1 MNKLVKVLAASAL
14 VATALVGCGKKDEPT
29 GGNTAAKYA
38 KVGLGIVSNINDE
51 GQVNSTMAA
60 IGLDADGKIQYI
72 DIDVAQ
78 STPGGDEKTALTK
91 TKKERGAE
99 YDMKKASTIK
109 KEWNEQAEA
118 FEKWAKGKTPDEV
131 AKVETMDFHGGKAAK
146 EGSDL
151 AAGCTIV
158 IDDFL
163 AAVAKASTNAKD
175 ANAAKIGIGEVM
187 SNDAEKK
194 QLNTTVA
201 LVATDA
207 DGKIVYSKIDVAQIY
222 KGVTDTKSELKG
234 KYNMKETSAKAGKI
248 KDGGEWF
255 EQAEAFEAA
264 IKGKTLDEVAKIETE
279 DYHGGKA
286 PKTGTDLAS
295 KCTITIDAFLEA
307 IAEAGTAL
315 Q

>member
-99 YDMKKASTIK
+99 YDMKKASAIK

-207 DGKIVYSKIDVAQIY
+207 DGKIVYSNLDVAQIY
-222 KGVTDTKSELKG
+222 KGVTDTKAELG
-234 KYNMKETSAKAGKI
+234 DKYDMKKASAI
-248 KDGGEWF
+248 KKEWN
-255 EQAEAFEAA
+255 EQAAAFEKWAN
-264 IKGKTLDEVAKIETE
+264 GKTLDEVAKVETM

-286 PKTGTDLAS
+286 AKEGSDLAAG
-295 KCTITIDAFLEA
+295 CTIVIDDILAA
-307 IAEAGTAL
+307 YAEAGTAL